1 MITNLKIHYDLF
13 LTLLLSETKNKE
25 ENVQILRREI
35 SDNEISS
42 GGDSDAN
49 IQIFINDTFTTQ
61 NENENENEEI
71 CNIITNEYSSIHQV
85 MNKEKKNHTK
95 KIKYSNHEKKEI
107 NPKNSEIPYRTET
120 PLLYDQLLMLSTY
133 SFRDFELRPKLRK
146 LLRKALKVF
155 SRIFLKY

>member
-13 LTLLLSETKNKE
+13 LTLLSSETKKKE

-42 GGDSDAN
+42 GGDNDTN

-61 NENENENEEI
+61 NKNENEEI

>member
-13 LTLLLSETKNKE
+13 LTLLSSETKKKE

-49 IQIFINDTFTTQ
+49 IQILINDTFTTQ
-61 NENENENEEI
+61 NENENEEI

-95 KIKYSNHEKKEI
+95 KIKYSNHEKKKI

-120 PLLYDQLLMLSTY
+120 PLLYDQLLTLSTY

-155 SRIFLKY
+155 LRIFFKY